1 MALSDLKSTV
11 ALAENA
17 VAELITAH
25 NTYAQR
31 ASAVDASAADATA
44 QLDAIFAERVAEIS
58 NKQETLQR
66 LVQTASAESKT
77 VGLSDRAE
85 GQAAVDGLT
94 AKIKEMGQ
102 AGRDSKKVIDQK
114 YAEVKSLKTTNESAT
129 DAAALEKQKNATIV
143 GDTTSNDTNGASAVK
158 TADKQ
163 TSIAGAG
170 LVAVGAREVAG
181 VPAGAM
187 PKAAQPVQAT
197 IKNNKGDDVSKD
209 HRVKIRVPPG
219 YFSEYTSGLNSEL
232 KKLGAIIF
240 PYTPTISYETKADYT
255 NQNPTH
261 SNFAIYFY
269 KNSSVSPISI
279 SGKFTVQNEAEAGI
293 YLATVHLLR
302 SLTKM
307 KSGGQSGDIDS
318 GAPPPIC
325 RLVAYGDFM
334 LNNVPIVINSVKVDL
349 PDNVDY
355 FRLGKVSGSLAN
367 KIYGSA
373 SVPIVSV
380 ISLTCIPIYSR
391 AEMQKYS
398 VGNSLRGW
406 LGDSTLRKSGYL

>member
-1 MALSDLKSTV
+1 MALSDLKLLVTSFENTIADIIST
-11 ALAENA
+11 
-17 VAELITAH
+17 H
-25 NTYAQR
+25 NTYTQR
-31 ASAVDASAADATA
+31 INAIDSSASDASAQLAAIRSERAKDVASKQAELPKLFQEITA
-44 QLDAIFAERVAEIS
+44 A
-58 NKQETLQR
+58 
-66 LVQTASAESKT
+66 SKT
-77 VGLSDRAE
+77 VGFLDRAE
-85 GQAAVDGLT
+85 GQALVDG
-94 AKIKEMGQ
+94 IKPKTNEMGQ
-102 AGRDSKKVIDQK
+102 AGKASKNALEQK
-114 YAEVKSLKTTNESAT
+114 EAEIKSLKTTNESAT
-129 DAAALEKQKNATIV
+129 DAAAAEKQQNATVV
-143 GDTTSNDTNGASAVK
+143 GDTTSNDTTGASAVK

-163 TSIAGAG
+163 SSIAGAG
-170 LVAVGAREVAG
+170 LVAVGARVVAG

-197 IKNNKGDDVSKD
+197 IKNNKGEDVSKD

-269 KNSSVSPISI
+269 KNSSISSISI

-334 LNNVPIVINSVKVDL
+334 LNNVPIVINSVKLDL

-373 SVPIVSV
+373 SVPVVSS
-380 ISLTCIPIYSR
+380 ISLTCLPVYSR
-391 AEMQKYS
+391 NEMQKFS